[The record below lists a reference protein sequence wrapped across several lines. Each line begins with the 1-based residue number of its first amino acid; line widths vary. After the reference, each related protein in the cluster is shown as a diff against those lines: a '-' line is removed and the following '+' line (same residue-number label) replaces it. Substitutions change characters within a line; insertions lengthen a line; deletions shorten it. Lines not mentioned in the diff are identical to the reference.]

1 MRNRMIILWLVLS
14 AFLPRAMAQQSSED
28 TVLYFSM
35 DSARAYA
42 REHNYDVINA
52 LKDIEIARKQV
63 IETRAIGLPQ
73 VNASVAYNDFIDIPT
88 QLIPGE
94 FFDQPAGSFIP
105 VQFGTKYSVSAG
117 ATASMLLF
125 SGEYIVG
132 LQASRTFVDMSQ
144 KQYDKA
150 VIELDQNVAQ
160 SYYMVLI
167 AERNQTIIDST
178 LLSLLEIRMSNEA
191 LYENGFIEDTDLDQV
206 DLLISDL
213 RATLLNIQN
222 NLEVSRNMLKFQMGL
237 KLNNQII
244 LTDDLDML
252 LDRVDQQ
259 VLLQQPFDYRR
270 YIDFRLLQN
279 QQELAYLNM
288 KRYKSQ
294 YLPQLTTFFN
304 FQENAYRQEWNFFS
318 ADHDWFKTTIWG
330 LQLDIPIFQSG
341 RRSARVSQSKINID
355 QLQVDQQKLEAGL
368 SIQFATVRNNFLNA
382 WKVYQNKKE
391 SRELALKI
399 YRNTQTKQREG
410 VSSSIELQ
418 QNYNQYLN
426 NERDYVMAVMELL
439 NNQLELQKL
448 LTVTP

>member
-1 MRNRMIILWLVLS
+1 MIILWLVLS

>member
-1 MRNRMIILWLVLS
+1 MRNRILMLWLMLAS
-14 AFLPRAMAQQSSED
+14 LLPTSMAQQSTED

-35 DSARAYA
+35 DSARAFA

-63 IETRAIGLPQ
+63 VEIRAMGLPQ
-73 VNASVAYNDFIDIPT
+73 ISASVGYNDFIDIPT

-94 FFDQPAGSFIP
+94 FFGEPAGSFIP
-105 VQFGTKYSVSAG
+105 VKFGTKYSVSAG

-150 VIELDQNVAQ
+150 LIELDQNVAQ

-167 AERNQTIIDST
+167 AERNQAIIDST
-178 LLSLLEIRMSNEA
+178 LLSLLEIRTSNEA

-222 NLEVSRNMLKFQMGL
+222 NMDVSRNLLKFQMGL
-237 KLNNQII
+237 QLNNQIV
-244 LTDDLDML
+244 LTDDLNML
-252 LDRVDQQ
+252 LDKVDQQ
-259 VLLQQPFDYRR
+259 VLMEQPFDYRR
-270 YIDFRLLQN
+270 YIDFRLLET
-279 QQELAYLNM
+279 QQALAYLDM

-294 YLPQLTTFFN
+294 YLPRLSTFFN
-304 FQENAYRQEWNFFS
+304 FQENAYRQQWNFFS
-318 ADHDWFKTTIWG
+318 SDQDWFKTTLWG
-330 LQLDIPIFQSG
+330 VQLDIPIFQSG
-341 RRSARVSQSKINID
+341 SRSARVSQSKIKID
-355 QLQVDQQKLEAGL
+355 QLQVTQQKLEAGL
-368 SIQFATVRNNFLNA
+368 SIQFATVRNQFLNA

-399 YRNTQTKQREG
+399 YRKTETKQREG

-439 NNQLELQKL
+439 NSQLELQKL
-448 LTVTP
+448 LTVTQ

>member
-1 MRNRMIILWLVLS
+1 MLWLMLAS
-14 AFLPRAMAQQSSED
+14 FLPATMAQQPAKD
-28 TVLYFSM
+28 AVLYFSM
-35 DSARAYA
+35 DSARAFA
-42 REHNYDVINA
+42 RQHNYDVINA
-52 LKDIEIARKQV
+52 LKDIEIARQQV
-63 IETRAIGLPQ
+63 VEVRAMGLPQ
-73 VNASVAYNDFIDIPT
+73 ISASVGYNDFIDIPT

-94 FFDQPAGSFIP
+94 FFGEPAGSFIP
-105 VQFGTKYSVSAG
+105 VKFGTKYSVSAG

-150 VIELDQNVAQ
+150 LIELDQSVAQ

-167 AERNQTIIDST
+167 AERNQAIIDST
-178 LLSLLEIRMSNEA
+178 LLSLLEIKASNEA

-222 NLEVSRNMLKFQMGL
+222 NMEVSRNLLKFQMGL
-237 KLNNQII
+237 QLNSQIV
-244 LTDDLDML
+244 LTDDLNAL
-252 LDRVDQQ
+252 LEKVDQQ
-259 VLLQQPFDYRR
+259 VLMEQPFDYRR
-270 YIDFRLLQN
+270 YIDFRLLET
-279 QQELAYLNM
+279 QQALAYLDM

-294 YLPQLTTFFN
+294 YLPRLSTFFN
-304 FQENAYRQEWNFFS
+304 FQENAYRQQWNFFS
-318 ADHDWFKTTIWG
+318 SDQDWFKTTLWG
-330 LQLDIPIFQSG
+330 VQLDIPIFQSG
-341 RRSARVSQSKINID
+341 SRSARVNQSRIKID
-355 QLQVDQQKLEAGL
+355 QLQVNQQKLQAGL

-399 YRNTQTKQREG
+399 YRKTQTKQREG

-439 NNQLELQKL
+439 NSQLELQKL
-448 LTVTP
+448 LTVTQ